1 MKYWVAVTGA
11 GGYVGSHICKQLKK
25 AGYCV
30 IGVDRNHANNTHT
43 HQWIDEVVDKSFN
56 SKEFFDKLAEL
67 KPIAVIHCAANSL
80 VGPSVTNPTEYYDNN
95 VTNMKILLDKLV
107 ELDIKNIVFSSSS
120 SIYGNGHLPPVSE
133 DAEKRPLTSYGKTKF
148 IGEMMLQDYA
158 TAYGLNSISFRYFNA
173 CGADPD
179 GDLGQVKD
187 ATHLIARIMENVT
200 LGSEFS
206 VYGNDYD
213 TPDGTCVRDYTHVS
227 DIAEAHVLG
236 VLHLINNEGAFAY
249 NLGSGT
255 GSSVMEIISASQHAV
270 TNGKVNYTISERR
283 PGDPDCVYAD
293 ITKVKKELNWEPQYQ
308 LDDIVKH
315 AFNWY
320 SKGFKN
326 L

>member
-11 GGYVGSHICKQLKK
+11 GGYVGSHICKQLSN
-25 AGYCV
+25 AGYFV
-30 IGVDRNHANNTHT
+30 LGVDRNHSNNTHT
-43 HQWIDEVVDKSFN
+43 HKFIDDVVDKSFN

-95 VTNMKILLDKLV
+95 VSNMKALLDKMV

-148 IGEMMLQDYA
+148 IGEMMLEDYS

-179 GDLGQVKD
+179 GELGQVKD

-200 LGSEFS
+200 MGTDFS

-213 TPDGTCVRDYTHVS
+213 TPDGTCIRDYTHVS

-236 VLHLINNEGAFAY
+236 VVHLLTNPGAFNY

-255 GSSVMEIISASQHAV
+255 GSSVLEIISASQHAV
-270 TNGKVNYTISERR
+270 TNGKVNYTYSERR

-293 ITKVKKELNWEPQYQ
+293 ITKVQNELKWQPQYK

-320 SKGFKN
+320 TKGFKN

>member
-1 MKYWVAVTGA
+1 MLFR
-11 GGYVGSHICKQLKK
+11 S
-25 AGYCV
+25 
-30 IGVDRNHANNTHT
+30 
-43 HQWIDEVVDKSFN
+43 
-56 SKEFFDKLAEL
+56 
-67 KPIAVIHCAANSL
+67 
-80 VGPSVTNPTEYYDNN
+80 
-95 VTNMKILLDKLV
+95 
-107 ELDIKNIVFSSSS
+107 
-120 SIYGNGHLPPVSE
+120 VSE

-227 DIAEAHVLG
+227 DIAQAHVLG

-293 ITKVKKELNWEPQYQ
+293 ITKVQNELNWKPQYQ

-320 SKGFKN
+320 SKGFKT

>member
-11 GGYVGSHICKQLKK
+11 GGYVGSHICKQLKF
-25 AGYCV
+25 AGYDV

-43 HQWIDEVVDKSFN
+43 HKFIDHVVDKSFV
-56 SKEFFDKLAEL
+56 STEFFDALEEL

-95 VTNMKILLDKLV
+95 VTNMKLLLDQMVK
-107 ELDIKNIVFSSSS
+107 LDIKNIVFSSSS

-133 DAEKRPLTSYGKTKF
+133 DYEKRPLTSYGKTKL
-148 IGEMMLQDYA
+148 IGEMMLEDYA

-173 CGADPD
+173 CGADPE

-187 ATHLIARIMENVT
+187 ATHLVARIMENVT
-200 LGSEFS
+200 MGSEFS

-227 DIAEAHVLG
+227 DIAQAHVLG
-236 VLHLINNEGAFAY
+236 VLHLQTNKGAFNY

-255 GSSVMEIISASQHAV
+255 GSSVMEIISTAQHAI
-270 TNGKVNYTISERR
+270 TNGKVNYTVSERR
-283 PGDPDCVYAD
+283 AGDPDCVYAD
-293 ITKVKKELNWEPQYQ
+293 ITKVKKELNWQPQYQ
-308 LDDIVKH
+308 LDDIVKD

-320 SKGFKN
+320 TKGFKN